1 MVLTIAGSD
10 PSGGA
15 GVQADVKTCTVLGV
29 YCGAAITCITVQNTK
44 GVRFFSPLAPEL
56 VEEQITA
63 VLCDMPVTHI
73 KIGMVGSAAV
83 AAAISSALSGFS
95 GEIICDPVLAAS
107 SGTRLIAESELEVVL
122 KNLYRRATVLTPNL
136 PELEK
141 LSGKRCPGENSLK
154 EAAEILFRSLPSLRA
169 LVVKGGH
176 LDSPGQTVIDY
187 LFLAPG
193 RQTEIPHFSKRQ
205 HPRVISSNTHGTGCT
220 FASAYAAF
228 HLRHGSDL
236 LAFAKASDFVGELV
250 RLSST
255 ARLGDGRGPLLHY
268 LLKGNEIGDS

>member
-1 MVLTIAGSD
+1 MVLAIAGSD

-44 GVRFFSPLAPEL
+44 GVRSFSPLAPEL

-107 SGTRLIAESELEVVL
+107 NGTDPEFAGAGKTERTEL
-122 KNLYRRATVLTPNL
+122 
-136 PELEK
+136 
-141 LSGKRCPGENSLK
+141 S
-154 EAAEILFRSLPSLRA
+154 
-169 LVVKGGH
+169 
-176 LDSPGQTVIDY
+176 
-187 LFLAPG
+187 
-193 RQTEIPHFSKRQ
+193 
-205 HPRVISSNTHGTGCT
+205 
-220 FASAYAAF
+220 
-228 HLRHGSDL
+228 
-236 LAFAKASDFVGELV
+236 
-250 RLSST
+250 
-255 ARLGDGRGPLLHY
+255 
-268 LLKGNEIGDS
+268 